1 MDRAIGKIQ
10 DTRERE
16 LRLFNSAVDGAVRQA
31 RARVA
36 DSVGTSIDRQLEP
49 ALRAYV
55 ATAPQTVSIVQEV
68 TTDLERRVNAAA
80 AGVVM
85 RLARE
90 EVASRA
96 LSDSIE
102 ARLQAQIDKRI
113 GTFWGGCM
121 LGVGLGGIGGLLL
134 SRYGASRRER

>member
-102 ARLQAQIDKRI
+102 ARLQAQIDK
-113 GTFWGGCM
+113 M
-121 LGVGLGGIGGLLL
+121 
-134 SRYGASRRER
+134 